1 MADLIGFTSIILVSF
16 ITFLIAVRW
25 PDVLKIIFAALT
37 FRIFIML
44 IGHYLITLPDS
55 TRDAVGFEWGA
66 WNMAQDGFIN
76 NLNNFPGM
84 NMYFYQWV
92 IAIPYSIFGRSVLMM
107 QSIGLFFGVLTV
119 LLGWLLAKKLWGD
132 RVATKVGWTLALFP
146 TLALY
151 SILPLREVYSSFFLL
166 VAILGAVN
174 WVKDDSYKS
183 LGLAIFGFVGGTFFH
198 GGIIFG
204 LFIFSTFVVL
214 NSLKKISKLLL
225 IYRTSPKNLLIIS
238 TALIFS
244 ILYFSNMIFIPKL
257 GFFKDLTDISRLRLE
272 VGGRLIGDASYPE
285 WLNVKTPIE
294 VFYKSF
300 TRVMFFLFS
309 PFPWDVTKPIHWI
322 GVFDGFLYMF
332 IVYLI
337 FRNRKVIWKDP
348 ALRLIFIILAFY
360 FFAFAFGVSNFGA
373 GTRHRTK
380 FVIEMIILAGPL
392 IPKLIF
398 SKKKL
403 RKYLR

>member
-1 MADLIGFTSIILVSF
+1 MADLIGFIAIILVCLV
-16 ITFLIAVRW
+16 TLLIAARW
-25 PDVLKIIFAALT
+25 PDVLKIIYAALA

-44 IGHYLITLPDS
+44 IGHYLINLPDS
-55 TRDAVGFEWGA
+55 THDAVGFEWGA
-66 WNMAQDGFIN
+66 WNMAQNGFIN

-92 IAIPYSIFGRSVLMM
+92 IAIPYSIFGRSILMM
-107 QSIGLFFGVLTV
+107 QSIGLLFGVGSV
-119 LLGWLLAKKLWGD
+119 LLGWLIAKRLWGD
-132 RVATKVGWTLALFP
+132 RVAMKVGWMLALFP

-151 SILPLREVYSSFFLL
+151 SILPLREVYASFFLL
-166 VAILGAVN
+166 VAIFGIIN
-174 WVKDDSYKS
+174 WIKDDSYKS
-183 LGLAIFGFVGGTFFH
+183 LSLAIFGFIGGTFFH

-204 LFIFSTFVVL
+204 FFVFLIFVFL

-225 IYRTSPKNLLIIS
+225 VNRTSPKNLLIIIS
-238 TALIFS
+238 TLIFL
-244 ILYFSNMIFIPKL
+244 ILYFSNMIYIPKL

-285 WLNVKTPIE
+285 WLNIEAPIE
-294 VFYKSF
+294 IFYKSF
-300 TRVMFFLFS
+300 ARVIFFLFS

-322 GVFDGFLYMF
+322 GVFDSFLYMF
-332 IVYLI
+332 LIYLI
-337 FRNRKVIWKDP
+337 FSNRKVIWKDP
-348 ALRLIFIILAFY
+348 ALRLVFIILVIY
-360 FFAFAFGVSNFGA
+360 FFIFSFGVSNFGA

-380 FVIEMIILAGPL
+380 FVIEMIILAGPF
-392 IPKLIF
+392 IPKFIF